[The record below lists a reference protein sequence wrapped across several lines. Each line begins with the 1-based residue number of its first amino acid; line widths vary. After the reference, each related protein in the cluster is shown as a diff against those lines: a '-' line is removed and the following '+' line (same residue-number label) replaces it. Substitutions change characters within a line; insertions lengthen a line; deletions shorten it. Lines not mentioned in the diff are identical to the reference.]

1 MSFWHIYLGIYG
13 GGYTSGITLGAV
25 ALSSSLRYAVSL
37 STVRLRHDVSVTS
50 ALCTDVTLSVTGDS
64 NE

>member
-37 STVRLRHDVSVTS
+37 SAVRLRYDVSVTS
-50 ALCTDVTLSVTGDS
+50 ALCTDITLSVIGDP